1 MIQNSDAKWPYQ
13 LSSVKRGV
21 EGMVAL
27 ALSHGEDVDWEK
39 VSSSHA
45 RRPEEMKECFSKAK
59 KYAPNLVSLILPAPT
74 PATAAPLSSAP
85 PAPDSTPSEVSYFSF
100 LLCQI
105 VLCIKYSAFCCN
117 RNIPE
122 V

>member
-39 VSSSHA
+39 VSSSRA
-45 RRPEEMKECFSKAK
+45 RCPEEMKDFFLEVK
-59 KYAPNLVSLILPAPT
+59 KYAPNLVSLILPTPT
-74 PATAAPLSSAP
+74 PSTATPLSSAP
-85 PAPDSTPSEVSYFSF
+85 TPTDHLLRWRRLLLVSF
-100 LLCQI
+100 
-105 VLCIKYSAFCCN
+105 
-117 RNIPE
+117 R
-122 V
+122 